1 MTGDDDG
8 AVGELLIPPD
18 LSPEAAA
25 PLPGARTVRLN
36 GETMG
41 TVWSLAAA
49 VPAALADRTI
59 REVLEQAFARVIAQM
74 SQWEPDSEIS
84 RFNRAPP
91 GTQVPLSAEFAYVL
105 DCALT
110 IARAS
115 EGAFDPAL
123 GVASERWGFGAGPAP
138 ARLPQAVAPAGPGW
152 RDLAFDPAGQVV
164 LQPGGLQL
172 DLSGIAKG
180 FAVDLG
186 LRRLERL
193 GIRHALLEIGGEL
206 RGMGVRA
213 DGLPWWVDAEIPPG
227 STAPLARIALTGWA
241 IATSGNYR
249 RRREAVGRSWS
260 HSLDPASGAPLPDDV
275 LAVTALHRG
284 CMQADALATAILVL
298 GPERGLAFAD
308 RHGIPARIVIRDAT
322 LASRAWRAWARD

>member
-8 AVGELLIPPD
+8 AVGELLIPPA

-59 REVLEQAFARVIAQM
+59 REALEQAFARVIAQM

-123 GVASERWGFGAGPAP
+123 GVASDFLGRTVDR
-138 ARLPQAVAPAGPGW
+138 ARENG
-152 RDLAFDPAGQVV
+152 DFHDN
-164 LQPGGLQL
+164 
-172 DLSGIAKG
+172 
-180 FAVDLG
+180 
-186 LRRLERL
+186 
-193 GIRHALLEIGGEL
+193 
-206 RGMGVRA
+206 
-213 DGLPWWVDAEIPPG
+213 
-227 STAPLARIALTGWA
+227 
-241 IATSGNYR
+241 SGNRKNAAHY
-249 RRREAVGRSWS
+249 A
-260 HSLDPASGAPLPDDV
+260 ASGQPDP
-275 LAVTALHRG
+275 
-284 CMQADALATAILVL
+284 M
-298 GPERGLAFAD
+298 F
-308 RHGIPARIVIRDAT
+308 
-322 LASRAWRAWARD
+322 